1 MAEGGDDMHYLS
13 VLVFLVLISGT
24 LILTALAARRV
35 KTDRDFYAAGGQIPG
50 WQNGLAIAG
59 EFMASGAFLGIAGL
73 IAFHG
78 LDGEIFSICWFAS
91 FFVVLVLVAEVIRN
105 SGKYTFVDIVSYRL
119 DANKIRPA
127 VAITVFVVSLAYLI
141 PQMVAAGAL
150 SRILF
155 GISDTMGILIV
166 GGLMIVYVSLGGMM
180 AATWIQSIK
189 AVFLLAGGYILA
201 ALTMSHFDFSVP
213 QLFAAVAESPELGEQ
228 WIQQGGWLSNPIER
242 YSLGLSLLFGTAAMP
257 HVLMRMFTVK
267 TKQQAQK
274 SALWTMVFMGMFHM
288 ITFIFGL
295 GAAVLVGRQSIAA
308 MDPGG
313 NLATPMLAQFV
324 AGGAGTFTGELFM
337 AFIVS
342 VAFITVI
349 ATVSGL
355 CIAAST
361 AFSYDFWFKVV
372 KKGHQEHDEQV
383 RTARIA
389 AIAIGILS
397 ILVSLLLKNV
407 NVAYLSG
414 LAFSIAA
421 TVNLPAII
429 LALYWRKLTTQGAM
443 AGILSGMAL
452 SLFAVLG
459 GPSFMGKAAIF
470 PLANPG
476 IVTIPLGFL
485 ITWAVSCLTADERA
499 KVKYE
504 ELSVRAHSGL
514 GAE

>member
-1 MAEGGDDMHYLS
+1 MEYLS
-13 VLVFLVLISGT
+13 IIVFLSLISLT
-24 LILTALAARRV
+24 LLITIRAAKKV
-35 KTDRDFYAAGGQIPG
+35 KTDKDFYAAGGQIPG

-59 EFMASGAFLGIAGL
+59 EFMASGAFLGISGL

-105 SGKYTFVDIVSYRL
+105 SGKYTFIDIVSYRL
-119 DANKIRPA
+119 NAQKIRPA
-127 VAITVFVVSLAYLI
+127 VAITVFIVSLTYLI

-150 SRILF
+150 SKILF

-166 GGLMIVYVSLGGMM
+166 GSLMIVYVSLGGMM

-189 AVFLLAGGYILA
+189 AVFLLLAGYLLA

-213 QLFAAVAESPELGEQ
+213 RLFAAVAEDPSLGTQ
-228 WIQQGGWLSNPIER
+228 WISQGGWLSNPIER

-257 HVLMRMFTVK
+257 HVLMRLFTVK
-267 TKQQAQK
+267 TKKQAQK

-288 ITFIFGL
+288 VTFIFGL
-295 GAAVLVGRQSIAA
+295 GAAVLIGRETIAA

-313 NLATPMLAQFV
+313 NLATPMLARFV
-324 AGGAGTFTGELFM
+324 AGGAGTFTGEFFM
-337 AFIVS
+337 AFVVS
-342 VAFITVI
+342 IAFITVI

-372 KKGHQEHDEQV
+372 KKGSQNHSQQIQ
-383 RTARIA
+383 TARIA
-389 AIAIGILS
+389 AIGIGVLS
-397 ILVSLLLKNV
+397 ILISLILKNV

-421 TVNLPAII
+421 TVNLPTII
-429 LALYWRKLTTQGAM
+429 LALYWKKLTTAGALT
-443 AGILSGMAL
+443 GIISGTVI
-452 SLFAVLG
+452 SLFAVLT
-459 GPSFMGKAAIF
+459 GPSFMGKEAVF
-470 PLANPG
+470 PLSNPG
-476 IVTIPLGFL
+476 IVTIPLGFI
-485 ITWAVSCLTADERA
+485 ITYAASIFTADKNSVE
-499 KVKYE
+499 KYE

>member
-1 MAEGGDDMHYLS
+1 MEYLS
-13 VLVFLVLISGT
+13 AIVFVVLIAGT
-24 LILTALAARRV
+24 LIVTALAARRV
-35 KTDRDFYAAGGQIPG
+35 KTDKDFYAAGGDVPG

-59 EFMASGAFLGIAGL
+59 EFMASAAFLGISGI

-91 FFVVLVLVAEVIRN
+91 FFVVLILVAEVIRN

-119 DANKIRPA
+119 DAQKIRPA
-127 VAITVFVVSLAYLI
+127 VAVTVFVISLAYLI

-150 SRILF
+150 GRILF
-155 GISDTMGILIV
+155 GISDTAAICIV
-166 GGLMIVYVSLGGMM
+166 GGLMIVYVSLGGMK

-189 AVFLLAGGYILA
+189 AVFLLVAGYLLA
-201 ALTMSHFDFSVP
+201 GLTMSHFDFSVP
-213 QLFAAVAESPELGEQ
+213 NLFAAVVESPELGHQ
-228 WIQQGGWLSNPIER
+228 WIEQGGWLANPIER

-257 HVLMRMFTVK
+257 HVLMRLFTVK
-267 TKQQAQK
+267 SKKQAQR

-288 ITFIFGL
+288 ITFVFGL
-295 GAAVLVGRQSIAA
+295 GAAVLVGREAIAA

-313 NLATPMLAQFV
+313 NLATPMLARFV
-324 AGGAGTFTGELFM
+324 AGGEGTFTGELFM

-372 KKGHQEHDEQV
+372 KKGEQDYKSQV

-389 AIAIGILS
+389 AITIGVVS

-421 TVNLPAII
+421 TVNLPTII
-429 LALYWRKLTTQGAM
+429 LALYWRGLTTQGAL
-443 AGILSGMAL
+443 AGILVGMAL
-452 SLFAVLG
+452 SLFAVIG

-476 IVTIPLGFL
+476 IVTIPLGFFV
-485 ITWAVSCLTADERA
+485 TYAVSKMTADETADIR
-499 KVKYE
+499 YE

>member
-1 MAEGGDDMHYLS
+1 MEYLS
-13 VLVFLVLISGT
+13 AIVFLVLIAGT
-24 LILTALAARRV
+24 LIITAHAARKV
-35 KTDRDFYAAGGQIPG
+35 KTDKDFYAAGGSVPG

-59 EFMASGAFLGIAGL
+59 EFMASAAFLGISGL

-105 SGKYTFVDIVSYRL
+105 SGKYTFIDIVSYRL
-119 DANKIRPA
+119 DPAKIRPA
-127 VAITVFVVSLAYLI
+127 VALTAFIVCLAYLI

-150 SRILF
+150 SKILF

-189 AVFLLAGGYILA
+189 AVFLLAGGYLLA
-201 ALTMSHFDFSVP
+201 GLTMSHFDFSVV
-213 QLFAAVAESPELGEQ
+213 QLFDAVANSPELGPQ
-228 WIQQGGWLSNPIER
+228 WIQQGGWMTNPLER

-257 HVLMRMFTVK
+257 HVLMRLFTVK
-267 TKQQAQK
+267 TKKQAQK

-295 GAAVLVGRQSIAA
+295 GAAVLIGPAAIKA
-308 MDPGG
+308 MDAGG
-313 NLATPMLAQFV
+313 NLATPMLARYV

-361 AFSYDFWFKVV
+361 SFSYDFWFKVV
-372 KKGHQEHDEQV
+372 KKGAQDSKAQV

-389 AIAIGILS
+389 AIGIGVVS

-421 TVNLPAII
+421 TVNLPTII
-429 LALYWRKLTTQGAM
+429 LALYWRGLTTQGAL
-443 AGILSGMAL
+443 AGIITGTVL
-452 SLFAVLG
+452 SLFAVLT
-459 GPSFMGKAAIF
+459 GPSFMKEAAIF

-476 IVTIPLGFL
+476 LITIPIGFL
-485 ITWAVSCLTADERA
+485 TTIAASKLTADREA
-499 KVKYE
+499 DTKFE

>member
-1 MAEGGDDMHYLS
+1 MEYLAII
-13 VLVFLVLISGT
+13 VFLVMISGT
-24 LILTALAARRV
+24 LILTAWTAHRV
-35 KTDRDFYAAGGQIPG
+35 HTDKDFYAAGGSVPG

-59 EFMASGAFLGIAGL
+59 EFMASAAFLGISGL

-91 FFVVLVLVAEVIRN
+91 FFVVLILIAEVIRN
-105 SGKYTFVDIVSYRL
+105 SGKYTFADIVSYRL
-119 DANKIRPA
+119 NPRKIRPA
-127 VAITVFVVSLAYLI
+127 IAITTFMISLAYLI
-141 PQMVAAGAL
+141 PQMVAAGSL

-155 GISDTMGILIV
+155 GLSDTAGILIV
-166 GGLMIVYVSLGGMM
+166 GGLMVVYVSFGGMM

-189 AVFLLAGGYILA
+189 AVFLLVGGYILA
-201 ALTMSHFDFSVP
+201 GLTMSHFDFSVP
-213 QLFAAVAESPELGEQ
+213 QLFAAVAEAPDLGEQ
-228 WIQQGGWLSNPIER
+228 WLQQGGWLANPIER

-267 TKQQAQK
+267 SKKQAQR

-288 ITFIFGL
+288 VTFIFGL
-295 GAAVLVGRQSIAA
+295 GAAVLVGRQAIAA

-372 KKGHQEHDEQV
+372 KKGEQSDASQV

-389 AIAIGILS
+389 AIVIGVS
-397 ILVSLLLKNV
+397 AILVSLLLKNV

-429 LALYWRKLTTQGAM
+429 LSLYWRKLTTAGTM
-443 AGILSGMAL
+443 AGIIGGLCL
-452 SLFAVLG
+452 SLLAVLG
-459 GPSFMGKAAIF
+459 GPSFMGANAIF

-485 ITWAVSCLTADERA
+485 ITWGVSKLTADNVAE
-499 KVKYE
+499 VKYE

>member
-1 MAEGGDDMHYLS
+1 MEYLS
-13 VLVFLVLISGT
+13 GIVFVVLIAGT
-24 LILTALAARRV
+24 LVVTAMAAKRV
-35 KTDRDFYAAGGQIPG
+35 KTDKDFYAAGGSVPG

-59 EFMASGAFLGIAGL
+59 EFMASAAFLGISGL

-119 DANKIRPA
+119 DAAKIRPA
-127 VAITVFVVSLAYLI
+127 VAVTVFVISLAYLI

-155 GISDTMGILIV
+155 GISDTAGILIV

-189 AVFLLAGGYILA
+189 AVFLLVAGYLLA

-213 QLFAAVAESPELGEQ
+213 QLFAAVAESPDLGPQ

-257 HVLMRMFTVK
+257 HVLMRLFTVK
-267 TKQQAQK
+267 SKRQAQK
-274 SALWTMVFMGMFHM
+274 SALWTMAFMGMFHM
-288 ITFIFGL
+288 VTFIFGL
-295 GAAVLVGRQSIAA
+295 GAAVLVGKSAIAA

-313 NLATPMLAQFV
+313 NLATPMLARFV
-324 AGGAGTFTGELFM
+324 AGGQGTFTGELFM

-372 KKGHQEHDEQV
+372 KKGEQDHKSQV

-389 AIAIGILS
+389 AVTIGIVS

-421 TVNLPAII
+421 TVNLPTII
-429 LALYWRKLTTQGAM
+429 LSLYWRGLTTQGAL
-443 AGILSGMAL
+443 AGIIGGMIV
-452 SLFAVLG
+452 SLFAVVG
-459 GPSFMGKAAIF
+459 GPSFMGKEAIF
-470 PLANPG
+470 PLSNPG
-476 IVTIPLGFL
+476 IVTIPMGFF
-485 ITWAVSCLTADERA
+485 ITYVVSKSTAD
-499 KVKYE
+499 KVSDMKYE

>member
-1 MAEGGDDMHYLS
+1 MHILS
-13 VLVFLVLISGT
+13 IIVFLVLIALT
-24 LILTALAARRV
+24 LVITARAAKKV
-35 KTDRDFYAAGGQIPG
+35 KTDKDFYAAGGEIPG

-91 FFVVLVLVAEVIRN
+91 FFVVLILVAEVIRN
-105 SGKYTFVDIVSYRL
+105 SGKYTFIDIVSYRL
-119 DANKIRPA
+119 NQKSIRPA
-127 VAITVFVVSLAYLI
+127 VAVTVFIVSLTYLI

-150 SRILF
+150 SKILF
-155 GISDTMGILIV
+155 GISDTLGILIV
-166 GGLMIVYVSLGGMM
+166 GGLMIVYVVLGGMM
-180 AATWIQSIK
+180 AATWVQSLK
-189 AVFLLAGGYILA
+189 AILLLAAGYLLA
-201 ALTMSHFDFSVP
+201 WLTMSHFDFSVAS
-213 QLFAAVAESPELGEQ
+213 LFDAVVHSPELGEK
-228 WIQQGGWLSNPIER
+228 WVQQGGWLRNPIER

-257 HVLMRMFTVK
+257 HVLMRLFTVK
-267 TKQQAQK
+267 SKEQAQK
-274 SALWTMVFMGMFHM
+274 SALWTMLFMGMFHM

-295 GAAVLVGRQSIAA
+295 GAAVLVGKEAIYA

-324 AGGAGTFTGELFM
+324 AGGANSFTGELFM

-342 VAFITVI
+342 IAFITVI

-361 AFSYDFWFKVV
+361 AFSYDFWFKVI
-372 KKGHQEHDEQV
+372 KNGRQDHTGQI
-383 RTARIA
+383 RTARIS
-389 AIAIGILS
+389 AIAIGILA
-397 ILVSLLLKNV
+397 IICSLAMKHM

-421 TVNLPAII
+421 TVNLPTII
-429 LALYWRKLTTQGAM
+429 LALYWKKLTTTGALI
-443 AGILSGMAL
+443 GIIGGTVI
-452 SLFAVLG
+452 SLFAVLT
-459 GPSFMGKAAIF
+459 GPSIMGANALF
-470 PLANPG
+470 PLSNPG

-485 ITWAVSCLTADERA
+485 ITCIASLLTADKEA
-499 KVKYE
+499 EQKYV
-504 ELSVRAHSGL
+504 ELSVRSHSGL

>member
-1 MAEGGDDMHYLS
+1 MHYLS
-13 VLVFLVLISGT
+13 IIVFLVLITGT
-24 LILTALAARRV
+24 LIITAHAAHNI
-35 KTDRDFYAAGGQIPG
+35 KNDKDFYAAGGSVPG

-59 EFMASGAFLGIAGL
+59 EFMASAAFLGISGL

-91 FFVVLVLVAEVIRN
+91 FFVVLILVSEVIRN
-105 SGKYTFVDIVSYRL
+105 SGKYTVTDIVSYRM
-119 DANKIRPA
+119 DPKKIRPA
-127 VAITVFVVSLAYLI
+127 VAVTIFIISLASLI
-141 PQMVAAGAL
+141 PPMVAAGAL

-155 GISDTMGILIV
+155 GISDTLGILIV
-166 GGLMIVYVSLGGMM
+166 GTPMLIDVSFGGMK
-180 AATWIQSIK
+180 AATWIQSSK
-189 AVFLLAGGYILA
+189 AVWLLTGGYILA
-201 ALTMSHFDFSVP
+201 FLTMSHFDFSVP
-213 QLFAAVAESPELGEQ
+213 NLFAAVAEAPDLGKQ
-228 WIQQGGWLSNPIER
+228 WIEQGGWLSNPIER
-242 YSLGLSLLFGTAAMP
+242 YSLGISLLFGTAAMP
-257 HVLMRMFTVK
+257 HVLMRLFTVK
-267 TKQQAQK
+267 TKQEAQK
-274 SALWTMVFMGMFHM
+274 SALWTMLFMGMFHM
-288 ITFIFGL
+288 VTFIFGL
-295 GAAVLVGRQSIAA
+295 GAAVLVGRKAIAA

-313 NLATPMLAQFV
+313 NLATPMLAQYV

-372 KKGHQEHDEQV
+372 KNGQQSHASQV

-389 AIAIGILS
+389 AIAIGVMAIG
-397 ILVSLLLKNV
+397 VSLLLKNV

-429 LALYWRKLTTQGAM
+429 LALYWKNFTTTGAL
-443 AGILSGMAL
+443 AGILGGIAL
-452 SLFAVLG
+452 SLFAVVG
-459 GPSFMGKAAIF
+459 GPSFMGKDAIF
-470 PLANPG
+470 PLSNPG
-476 IVTIPLGFL
+476 IVTIPLDLL
-485 ITWAVSCLTADERA
+485 ITVVASKLSAREVEED
-499 KVKYE
+499 KYI

>member
-1 MAEGGDDMHYLS
+1 MEYLS
-13 VLVFLVLISGT
+13 AVVFLVLISAT
-24 LILTALAARRV
+24 LVLTGMAARRV
-35 KTDRDFYAAGGQIPG
+35 RTDKDFYAAGGSVPG

-59 EFMASGAFLGIAGL
+59 EFMASAAFLGISGL

-91 FFVVLVLVAEVIRN
+91 FFVVLILVAEVIRN
-105 SGKYTFVDIVSYRL
+105 SGKYTFIDIVSYRL

-127 VAITVFVVSLAYLI
+127 IAVTVFVISLAYLI

-189 AVFLLAGGYILA
+189 AVFLLVAGYLLA
-201 ALTMSHFDFSVP
+201 VLTMAHFDFSVP
-213 QLFAAVAESPELGEQ
+213 QLFAAVAESPELGEK

-257 HVLMRMFTVK
+257 HVLMRLFTVK
-267 TKQQAQK
+267 SKKQAQR
-274 SALWTMVFMGMFHM
+274 SALWTMLFMGMFHM

-295 GAAVLVGRQSIAA
+295 GAAVLVGKEAIAA

-313 NLATPMLAQFV
+313 NLATPMLARFV
-324 AGGAGTFTGELFM
+324 AGGAGSFTGELFM

-372 KKGHQEHDEQV
+372 KKGEQDHASQV

-389 AIAIGILS
+389 AIVIGVVAIM
-397 ILVSLLLKNV
+397 VSLLLKNV

-429 LALYWRKLTTQGAM
+429 LALYWKKLTTKGAL
-443 AGILSGMAL
+443 AGILFGMAL

-459 GPSFMGKAAIF
+459 GPSFMGKEAIF

-476 IVTIPLGFL
+476 IITIPLGFL
-485 ITWAVSCLTADERA
+485 VTWGVSRLTSDEESA
-499 KVKYE
+499 FKYE